1 MKKYAI
7 VAGNAPSLAEIDY
20 TRLPFYKNNTNPPPH
35 LPITKYYLITLQSC
49 ALINFILRKNII

>member
-20 TRLPFYKNNTNPPPH
+20 AR
-35 LPITKYYLITLQSC
+35 LPITPPPYLQ
-49 ALINFILRKNII
+49 R